1 MNLDKFI
8 TELKSKYSIKYS
20 DDNDIKNLIDLT
32 LLEKDNPISQ
42 GKRLKINRLCID
54 GKKNNG
60 EIINYDKKFFQ
71 GINILYAQNGKGK
84 SSIFKIIKFALTGDK
99 SSIKRDVLGWLQ
111 KILLEF
117 SVGDTIYTVYI
128 NLMRPRVKS
137 GLYRCNI
144 DNLSFNSDGKVSL
157 ENLLIH
163 FEENTE
169 AAFMRNM
176 QQFFFDQ
183 FSYYLLLWTS
193 SSKNSFG
200 LTDNRTTWKTYYKS
214 IYLESKDYN
223 ALFLGVDMG
232 SQNKKI
238 LEMLLG
244 LKYTASINTWSNKK
258 DHLENHLRQLDY
270 ITPNE
275 ELVKDDISELNN
287 ELNNIKD
294 EINKVKNL
302 NKEMFKKTLN
312 IQFYNQSSKDLFML
326 EKQSSE
332 IKMEIIK
339 LEEELKKANRRL
351 NSLKEEKEFGYYF
364 SNLSIKQCP
373 RCEHEIKN
381 ERKEIEKAT
390 HKCMLCEEE
399 LDILEDN
406 QYLEGKIQ
414 ELERYIKNLGEVIP
428 EMERENQEIN
438 QKQETLNEQLLE
450 HEGKIASFEF
460 EEKLIESLPSLI
472 ERRIEI
478 ESLIDQKGVSDV
490 DQKKERYEEEVKIYD
505 FAITYFQKL
514 RVKESRAILDSLCK
528 IIKQRVNDFGLENIN
543 DVTINKNLDILFL
556 QNNINNKFNDL
567 NEGEQLRAKLAVVL
581 SLIVLDIE
589 FNVGRHPRLLIIDSP
604 GKEEVINEDLISLA
618 SIFREIEKEFANELQ
633 IIIGT
638 ALEEFKNASINSK
651 VDVREFDEN
660 FF

>member
-1 MNLDKFI
+1 MNLDNFI
-8 TELKSKYSIKYS
+8 TELKSKCSIKYS
-20 DDNDIKNLIDLT
+20 DDNDIKNLIDPI
-32 LLEKDNPISQ
+32 LLEKDNPVSQ

-54 GKKNNG
+54 GIKNNG
-60 EIINYDKKFFQ
+60 EIINYDKKFFK

-99 SSIKRDVLGWLQ
+99 SPIKRDVLGWLQ
-111 KILLEF
+111 KIILEF

-128 NLMRPRVKS
+128 DLMRPRVKS

-144 DNLSFNSDGKVSL
+144 DSLSFNLNGEVSI
-157 ENLLIH
+157 EELLIH

-169 AAFMRNM
+169 KAFMKNM
-176 QQFFFDQ
+176 QQFFFEQ

-193 SSKNSFG
+193 SSKNSFD

-214 IYLESKDYN
+214 IYLESKDYD
-223 ALFLGVDMG
+223 ALFLSQDMG

-270 ITPNE
+270 ITTND
-275 ELVKDDISELNN
+275 ELVKDDTFELNN
-287 ELNNIKD
+287 ELNSIKD
-294 EINKVKNL
+294 EINKVKHL
-302 NKEMFKKTLN
+302 NREMFKKTLD
-312 IQFYNQSSKDLFML
+312 IQFYNQNSKDLFML
-326 EKQSSE
+326 EKQSTE
-332 IKMEIIK
+332 IKMEMNK
-339 LEEELKKANRRL
+339 LEEELKKTKRRL

-381 ERKEIEKAT
+381 ERKEIEKTT

-414 ELERYIKNLGEVIP
+414 ELEKYKKDLSSVMS
-428 EMERENQEIN
+428 EMARENQKIN

-450 HEGKIASFEF
+450 HEGKIISFEI

-478 ESLIDQKGVSDV
+478 ESLINQKGVSDV
-490 DQKKERYEEEVKIYD
+490 NQKKGRYEEEVKIYD
-505 FAITYFQKL
+505 FAITYFRKL
-514 RVKESRAILDSLCK
+514 RVRESKAILDSLCK

-543 DVTINKNLDILFL
+543 DVTINENLDILFL

-581 SLIVLDIE
+581 SLVVLDIE

-604 GKEEVINEDLISLA
+604 GKEEVISEDLISLA
-618 SIFREIEKEFANELQ
+618 SIFKEIEKEFANELQ

-638 ALEEFKNASINSK
+638 ALEEFKNASVSTK